1 MTSNVQ
7 PGPAGGTAS
16 PKRRRGM
23 SLGSALRRVTVVA
36 GLAAIGLAVFTVWR
50 IASQG
55 ERDERRPADAIV
67 VLGAAQFNGTP
78 SPVFEARLDH
88 AIELYRQGLAPY
100 LVVTGGKISGDVTTE
115 AAAARTYATERGVP
129 ADAVLS
135 EDEGRTTEE
144 SIAGVATLFEAR
156 DLHTAVFV
164 SDRTHMLRVLR
175 MAEDRGIESWGSP
188 TTTSP
193 VDQDEGRRARALMH
207 ELAGLAAYYL
217 GGLPLLDDSA
227 VIGTP

>member
-1 MTSNVQ
+1 
-7 PGPAGGTAS
+7 
-16 PKRRRGM
+16 M
-23 SLGSALRRVTVVA
+23 SLGSALRRVTGA
-36 GLAAIGLAVFTVWR
+36 AALAAIFLGVFTAWR

-55 ERDERRPADAIV
+55 DRDERRPADAIV

-88 AIELYRQGLAPY
+88 AIELFHEGLAPY
-100 LVVTGGKISGDVTTE
+100 LVVTGGKISGDITTE
-115 AAAARTYATERGVP
+115 AGAARKYVTERGVP
-129 ADAVLS
+129 DGAVLS
-135 EDEGRTTEE
+135 EDQGRTTQE
-144 SIAGVATLFEAR
+144 SIEGVARLFRAR
-156 DLHTAVFV
+156 NLRAAVFV

-175 MAEDRGIESWGSP
+175 MAEDQGIASWGSP

-193 VDQDEGRRARALMH
+193 VDLDAGLHARALVH
-207 ELAGLAAYYL
+207 EMAGLAAYYV

>member
-1 MTSNVQ
+1 
-7 PGPAGGTAS
+7 
-16 PKRRRGM
+16 M
-23 SLGSALRRVTVVA
+23 SLGGSLRRVTA
-36 GLAAIGLAVFTVWR
+36 AAALAALLVGVYTAWR
-50 IASQG
+50 IVVQG
-55 ERDERRPADAIV
+55 DRDERRPADAIV

-88 AIELYRQGLAPY
+88 AIELYNEGLASY

-115 AAAARTYATERGVP
+115 AGAARKYATERGVP
-129 ADAVLS
+129 AEAVLS
-135 EDEGRTTEE
+135 EDQGRTTEE
-144 SIAGVATLFEAR
+144 SIDGVAKLFEAR
-156 DLHTAVFV
+156 NIHSAVFV

-175 MAEDRGIESWGSP
+175 MAEDRGIVAWGSA

-193 VDQDEGRRARALMH
+193 VDQDGGRHARALIH
-207 ELAGLAAYYL
+207 EMAGLAAYYL